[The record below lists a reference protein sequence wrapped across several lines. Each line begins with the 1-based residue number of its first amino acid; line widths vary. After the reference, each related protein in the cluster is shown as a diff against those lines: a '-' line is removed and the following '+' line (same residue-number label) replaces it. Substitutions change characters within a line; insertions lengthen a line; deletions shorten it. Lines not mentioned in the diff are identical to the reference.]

1 MENLGGIP
9 PGRQQQQ
16 AEEDIHTGASGSIDP
31 CGDGSSQYAL
41 SQTKWNSF
49 PVSYHVNSDAVTS
62 GVDKSSARV
71 TVVNAFNTIDKE
83 DHPSGTFFTRTLDPS
98 TAKIKVWWGRN

>member
-1 MENLGGIP
+1 MLAPFTAGIMLATAQAPITGEKAPELQKIVFIDYGKPGRDP

-16 AEEDIHTGASGSIDP
+16 AEDDIHTGASGCTDP

-49 PVSYHVNSDAVTS
+49 PVPYHVNADAVTS
-62 GVDKSSARV
+62 GVDKSMQEYR
-71 TVVNAFNTIDKE
+71 
-83 DHPSGTFFTRTLDPS
+83 
-98 TAKIKVWWGRN
+98 